1 MQAKH
6 CLRTQAPR
14 QSRTQTLPSRPGG
27 LGSRIP
33 SLIRAGIKAQPYKFC
48 AAHHRGQCGGY
59 GYLQPLRTLWGRGQ
73 MQALSPSLP
82 DLCCRLWDPKP
93 PSPDPGPVKVPARP
107 GVHCAPGPWALWRR
121 GPDSLM
127 TLFSLLVCGLDRW
140 LPLLVCAL
148 GTLSACSL

>member
-27 LGSRIP
+27 LGSWIP
-33 SLIRAGIKAQPYKFC
+33 SLTRAGIKAQPYKFC

-59 GYLQPLRTLWGRGQ
+59 GYLQPLRTLWAGGKCK
-73 MQALSPSLP
+73 LCPSLP
-82 DLCCRLWDPKP
+82 DLCCRLWDPKL
-93 PSPDPGPVKVPARP
+93 PSSDPGPVKVPARP
-107 GVHCAPGPWALWRR
+107 GVHCAPGPWALWRG
-121 GPDSLM
+121 GPDSPM
-127 TLFSLLVCGLDRW
+127 TLFSLLLCGLDRW
-140 LPLLVCAL
+140 LHLLVCAL